1 MTAIAVAPAG
11 KRIATTVRIHV
22 ANPWTLIIA
31 PWLILM
37 GVFVLNLAIWQI
49 VLIAADG
56 RQLDANAFRTN
67 GGVSWVVFYMAVV
80 AIQAMNQTFSFV
92 VGLGATR
99 RDYFLGT
106 AATFVALSV
115 FYGVGIA
122 LLSEVEHLTNGW
134 GVNGAFFAPIPFD
147 ALPLWEFALVYALA
161 MAFMMFVGSA
171 IGAMF
176 VRWGASGIMTFFAVL
191 ALLLVGSLFVIA
203 KTNAW
208 AQFGH
213 FFTNH
218 SVMQLALFSLPVTV
232 VAGFAGYAIMR
243 RATPKG

>member
-1 MTAIAVAPAG
+1 MTAVALAPTG
-11 KRIATTVRIHV
+11 KRIVTTVRIHV
-22 ANPWTLIIA
+22 ANPWTTLIA
-31 PWLILM
+31 PWLILI
-37 GVFVLNLAIWQI
+37 GVFLLNFAIWRI
-49 VLIAADG
+49 ILIAVDG
-56 RQLDANAFRTN
+56 RAIDPDAFRNN
-67 GGVSWVVFYMAVV
+67 GGVSWVLFYMIVV

-92 VGLGATR
+92 VGLGSTR

-106 AATFVALSV
+106 GITFVGISI
-115 FYGVGIA
+115 FYGLGIA
-122 LLSEVEHLTNGW
+122 LLSQVERLTNGW
-134 GVNGAFFAPIPFD
+134 GVNGAFFAPGPFGD
-147 ALPLWEFALVYALA
+147 LPLWEFALFYALA
-161 MAFMMFVGSA
+161 MMFMMFVGSA

-191 ALLLVGSLFVIA
+191 ALLILGVLYLIA

-218 SVMQLALFSLPVTV
+218 SLMELALFSLPITLI
-232 VAGFAGYAIMR
+232 AGLAGYAIMR